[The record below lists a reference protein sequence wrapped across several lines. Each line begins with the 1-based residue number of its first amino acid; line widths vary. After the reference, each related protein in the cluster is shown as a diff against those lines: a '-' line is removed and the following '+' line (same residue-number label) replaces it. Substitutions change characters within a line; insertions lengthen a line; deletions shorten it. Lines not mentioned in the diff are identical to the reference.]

1 MAPPKVE
8 NFKADKAWT
17 FDSIHLAHGIAAVS
31 AFVAADRPVYQ
42 FDLHSDGVVI
52 VGTDSYSLLV
62 VFVPAASGQGYETT
76 RSQALDG
83 YVPSGTPER
92 TICAL
97 DRESTLK
104 EWARFYG
111 KASRLKEIPVEHTA
125 IQSGP
130 KANGG
135 PPVLGEGLEMRS
147 VRFAGDVKQT
157 VLDDTCSPINWRKVM
172 GNIDGAKPVDRAIR
186 LQGSSAYAIG
196 GLGALDPDRIV
207 VCQTVVTASGFE
219 AITIDV
225 PGSFPQVSG
234 YCAAARR

>member
-31 AFVAADRPVYQ
+31 AFVDSDRPVYQ
-42 FDLHSDGVVI
+42 FDLHADGVVI
-52 VGTDSYSLLV
+52 VGTDTYSLLV
-62 VFVPAASGQGYETT
+62 VFVPHASGNGYEAT
-76 RSQALDG
+76 RARALDG
-83 YVPSGTPER
+83 YVPSGPPE
-92 TICAL
+92 TSICAL
-97 DRESTLK
+97 DREKTLA

-111 KASRLKEIPVEHTA
+111 KASRLKEIPVEHVA
-125 IQSGP
+125 VQSGP
-130 KANGG
+130 KASGG

-157 VLDDTCSPINWRKVM
+157 VLDDTCAPINWRRVM
-172 GNIDGAKPVDRAIR
+172 GNIDGAKPVDRPIR
-186 LQGSSAYAIG
+186 LNGASHSAIG
-196 GLGALDPDRIV
+196 DLGKLDPDRII
-207 VCQTVVTASGFE
+207 VCQTVVTDSGFE